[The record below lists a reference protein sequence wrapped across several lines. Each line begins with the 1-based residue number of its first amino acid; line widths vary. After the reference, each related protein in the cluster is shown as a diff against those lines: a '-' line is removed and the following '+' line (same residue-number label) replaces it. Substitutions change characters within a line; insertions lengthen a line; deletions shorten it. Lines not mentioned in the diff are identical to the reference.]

1 MNRIEMVI
9 DQTEWFK
16 PMIAHQ
22 PEQLKMAQ
30 QPVQSSRIQ
39 RLNDR
44 ELNKKG
50 KYVLY
55 WMQQSQRAAYNHAL
69 EYAVQQANSI

>member
-1 MNRIEMVI
+1 
-9 DQTEWFK
+9 
-16 PMIAHQ
+16 
-22 PEQLKMAQ
+22 MAQ
-30 QPVQSSRIQ
+30 QPFQSSRIQ

-50 KYVLY
+50 QYVLY
-55 WMQQSQRAAYNHAL
+55 WMQQSQRATNNHAL